1 MQHFFSRA
9 LPAILTA
16 LTRDNRQQ
24 LFSLT
29 EKAIALLD
37 LQGTMWTKNATIQK
51 ERKTI
56 SIINHLNYYLS
67 YAYQVNPMVQTENG
81 NYLALLI

>member
-1 MQHFFSRA
+1 MHNTTVSCDSIIVLCVYYSIVLCNIFFSRA

-16 LTRDNRQQ
+16 LTRDNQQQ

-37 LQGTMWTKNATIQK
+37 L
-51 ERKTI
+51 
-56 SIINHLNYYLS
+56 
-67 YAYQVNPMVQTENG
+67 
-81 NYLALLI
+81 

>member
-16 LTRDNRQQ
+16 LTRDNQQQ
-24 LFSLT
+24 LFSLS

-37 LQGTMWTKNATIQK
+37 L
-51 ERKTI
+51 
-56 SIINHLNYYLS
+56 
-67 YAYQVNPMVQTENG
+67 
-81 NYLALLI
+81 